1 MSYLDLQALSNKQL
15 FVAMA
20 EMEKIATMFESTKEM
35 LEQLEKAFEE
45 LRSHRDLY
53 TKHRTKWEDVKK
65 YFHNLEASLECKLSR
80 VKEKEAAFEEKR
92 SAAHESIEAR
102 EASVAAKEAEL
113 LDRLQELKDSAV
125 SDILEAR
132 KNCKATAP
140 VLADDKGS
148 KHNEVR
154 AATVD
159 LNAPS
164 PASGDDV
171 PDNNKLVHP
180 SELLPKLR
188 ELCEQM
194 DAKGLLDFLSEH
206 KKNLDTIT
214 EELTVALASAR
225 EPSRLVLDSLEGFY
239 PRESSNSQGTDK
251 PSLQLLRKA
260 CFVVLEA
267 AAPLLG
273 LADPGDGHPVSSEIK
288 QQAKA
293 IADQWKAKL
302 AAEAN
307 APNGYSLEV
316 IAFLQLLV
324 TFSITE
330 EFDIDELWKL
340 ALSISRHSEAP
351 GLCRSLGLTE
361 KMPGYVEALVH
372 SARPIDAVH
381 FAHAFQLTESFPPVP
396 LLKQYLEQTIDST
409 TTLSGQGFNKKEL
422 RVLRVVIKCIE
433 EYKLQE
439 HYPVEP
445 LKKRV
450 AQLEKAKYNRKRMGQ
465 AVNSQ
470 AKKPRANGRYAARK
484 PSAVVDNRQLPPP
497 VYYERGL
504 NPELAERY
512 PERYPYTVPHTYE
525 VAGPAYGQQPISER
539 PYHYPDERVAPP
551 VPYSSLSNYGN
562 YEGAGFQSSTP
573 SNYENYMGAGA
584 QSASSYYGSYMGTGV
599 QPPNQSAM

>member
-1 MSYLDLQALSNKQL
+1 
-15 FVAMA
+15 MA
-20 EMEKIATMFESTKEM
+20 EFEKIAKSTKEM

-45 LRSHRDLY
+45 LRSHKDLY

-65 YFHNLEASLECKLSR
+65 YFHNLETSLKCKLTK
-80 VKEKEAAFEEKR
+80 VKEKETALEEQQ
-92 SAAHESIEAR
+92 SAAHESIGAR
-102 EASVAAKEAEL
+102 EAAVAAKEVEL

-125 SDILEAR
+125 SAILEAR

-140 VLADDKGS
+140 VLADIKGR
-148 KHNEVR
+148 KHDEVR
-154 AATVD
+154 AATED

-171 PDNNKLVHP
+171 PYNKSDHP
-180 SELLPKLR
+180 SELLPNLR
-188 ELCEQM
+188 ELCKQM
-194 DAKGLLDFLSEH
+194 DAKGLLEFLSEH

-214 EELTVALASAR
+214 EELSVALASAS
-225 EPSRLVLDSLEGFY
+225 EPTRLVLDSLEGFY
-239 PRESSNSQGTDK
+239 PQDSSNSQGTDK
-251 PSLQLLRKA
+251 PALQLLRKA

-273 LADPGDGHPVSSEIK
+273 LADPGDCHPMSSKIK

-302 AAEAN
+302 MAEAN

-324 TFSITE
+324 TFSIAE

-409 TTLSGQGFNKKEL
+409 TTLSDQGFNKKEL

-465 AVNSQ
+465 AVHPQ

-484 PSAVVDNRQLPPP
+484 PSTVVDNRQLPPP
-497 VYYERGL
+497 VYYKRGL
-504 NPELAERY
+504 NPQLAERY

-525 VAGPAYGQQPISER
+525 FAGPAYGQQPSSER

-562 YEGAGFQSSTP
+562 YDGAGFQSSTR